1 MEREEPDFIKSSA
14 IMAAGTIVSRF
25 TGLIRNLL
33 TVAALGTAIFADT
46 FNVANTIPT
55 ILYILLAGGALNA
68 VFVPQLVR
76 SMREDD
82 DGGSAFASRLLTSVT
97 SLLFLITALGIVLA
111 PLITRIYAP
120 KFSLPGFETER
131 SLTITFMRY
140 CLPQI
145 LMMGIFVILS
155 QIGNA
160 RGKFGPMMWAP
171 VLNNLVGIAVLLIF
185 LTVAPDVNASTIS
198 PNQTALL
205 GIGTTLGF
213 VIQALILIP
222 VVKKSGLNLKVRFDW
237 RNSDLKKSFRLG
249 GWTLLFVLI
258 NQIGYLVIVKV
269 ATSAAVQAKIEGITT
284 GVGFTPYSYAY
295 FIFILPHSIITV
307 SVITALLP
315 RISRLAHEKKDEA
328 VKKNLVDSLQNIA
341 VATAPST
348 LIFIVFGT
356 AISAVLYAGT
366 SADDSRQIG
375 LVLAGFAIGLIPF
388 STMPLLLRGF
398 YAYEDTKT
406 PVIINIVSTGLMMI
420 LAVVAENLIPF
431 RYVTIA
437 LAVILGISNLVG
449 TLLCIRA
456 LERRVGRFPRAR
468 LFVTHIK
475 LLLLA
480 SLALI
485 PGALVYLL
493 VDRLM
498 PSGAGW
504 LSNAVA
510 LASAGTCFSLTYIYV
525 GRLAKVNEITSLYH
539 QIISRFKPER

>member
-1 MEREEPDFIKSSA
+1 MSEEHSDFIKSSA
-14 IMAAGTIVSRF
+14 VMAAGTLVSRF

-33 TVAALGTAIFADT
+33 TVAALGTALFADT

-76 SMREDD
+76 SMREAE

-97 SLLFLITALGIVLA
+97 SLLFFITALGMILA

-171 VLNNLVGIAVLLIF
+171 VLNNVVGIAVLLIF
-185 LTVAPDVNASTIS
+185 LQVAPDITAATITPEQS
-198 PNQTALL
+198 ALL

-213 VIQALILIP
+213 VIQALVLIP
-222 VVKKSGLNLKVRFDW
+222 VVKNSGLKLSLRFDW
-237 RNSDLKKSFRLG
+237 RNSNLGKSFRLG
-249 GWTLLFVLI
+249 AWTLLFVLI
-258 NQIGYLVIVKV
+258 NQIGYLIIVKV
-269 ATSAAVQAKIEGITT
+269 ATSAAVQAKIEGIST

-315 RISRLAHEKKDEA
+315 KISRLAHEGKSDA

-341 VATAPST
+341 VVTAPST
-348 LIFIVFGT
+348 ILFIAFGT
-356 AISAVLYAGT
+356 SIATLLYAGS
-366 SADDSRQIG
+366 SAADSRQIG
-375 LVLAGFAIGLIPF
+375 LVLAGFAVGLIPF

-398 YAYEDTKT
+398 YAYEDTKS
-406 PVIINIVSTGLMMI
+406 PVIINLFATGAMMV
-420 LAVVAENLIPF
+420 LAVAAEIIVPF
-431 RYVTIA
+431 QYVTIV
-437 LAVILGISNLVG
+437 LAVILGISNLIG
-449 TLLCIRA
+449 TILAIRA
-456 LERRVGRFPRAR
+456 LEKRVGHFPKSS
-468 LFVTHIK
+468 LLLTHIK
-475 LLLLA
+475 LLALSLIAIAPGYLLFA
-480 SLALI
+480 VVKSWVGEGLIGTFSALALGGI
-485 PGALVYLL
+485 VFA
-493 VDRLM
+493 
-498 PSGAGW
+498 
-504 LSNAVA
+504 
-510 LASAGTCFSLTYIYV
+510 LTYIYG
-525 GRLAKVNEITSLYH
+525 GRIAKVEEITTLYR
-539 QIISRFKPER
+539 QILSRFRRRES

>member
-1 MEREEPDFIKSSA
+1 MSEDNSDFIKSSA
-14 IMAAGTIVSRF
+14 VMAAGTVVSRF

-33 TVAALGTAIFADT
+33 TVAALGTALFADT

-97 SLLFLITALGIVLA
+97 TLLFFITALGIVIA

-120 KFSLPGFETER
+120 KFSLPGFEAER

-185 LTVAPDVNASTIS
+185 LQIAPDISAATITAEQS
-198 PNQTALL
+198 ALL

-213 VIQALILIP
+213 VIQAIILLP
-222 VVKKSGLNLKVRFDW
+222 VVRNSGLKLSLRFDW
-237 RNSDLKKSFRLG
+237 RNSNLGKSFRLG

-258 NQIGYLVIVKV
+258 NQIGYLIIVKV
-269 ATSAAVQAKIEGITT
+269 ATSAAVQAKLEGITT

-315 RISRLAHEKKDEA
+315 KISRLAHEGNDDA
-328 VKKNLVDSLQNIA
+328 VKKNLVDSLRNIA
-341 VATAPST
+341 VVTAPST
-348 LIFIVFGT
+348 VLFIAFGT
-356 AISAVLYAGT
+356 SIASLLYAG
-366 SADDSRQIG
+366 SNAADSRQIG

-398 YAYEDTKT
+398 YAYEDTKS
-406 PVIINIVSTGLMMI
+406 PVIINLFATGAMMA
-420 LAVVAENLIPF
+420 LAIVAENLIPF
-431 RYVTIA
+431 QYVTIA
-437 LAVILGISNLVG
+437 LAVILGLSNFLG
-449 TLLCIRA
+449 TTLSMRT
-456 LERRVGRFPRAR
+456 LERRVGRFPKRALMR
-468 LFVTHIK
+468 THVM
-475 LLLLA
+475 LLA
-480 SLALI
+480 LSSVAMVPAFMLFTVIKSWA
-485 PGALVYLL
+485 G
-493 VDRLM
+493 
-498 PSGAGW
+498 SGLFATF
-504 LSNAVA
+504 SA
-510 LASAGTCFSLTYIYV
+510 LAIGGTLFALTYIYC
-525 GRLAKVNEITSLYH
+525 GRAAKVEEITTLYR
-539 QIISRFKPER
+539 QIRARFRRG

>member
-1 MEREEPDFIKSSA
+1 MSEEHSDFIKSSA
-14 IMAAGTIVSRF
+14 VMAAGTLVSRF

-33 TVAALGTAIFADT
+33 TVAALGTALFADT

-76 SMREDD
+76 SMREDE

-97 SLLFLITALGIVLA
+97 SLLFFITALGMILA

-171 VLNNLVGIAVLLIF
+171 VLNNVVGIAVLLIF
-185 LTVAPDVNASTIS
+185 LQVAPDVTAATITPEQS
-198 PNQTALL
+198 ALL

-213 VIQALILIP
+213 VIQALVLIP
-222 VVKKSGLNLKVRFDW
+222 VVKNSGLKLSLRFDW
-237 RNSDLKKSFRLG
+237 RNSNLGKSFRLG
-249 GWTLLFVLI
+249 AWTLLFVLI
-258 NQIGYLVIVKV
+258 NQIGYLIIVKV

-315 RISRLAHEKKDEA
+315 KISRLAHEGNSDA

-341 VATAPST
+341 VVTAPST
-348 LIFIVFGT
+348 ILFIAFGT
-356 AISAVLYAGT
+356 SIATLLYAGS
-366 SADDSRQIG
+366 SAADSRQIG
-375 LVLAGFAIGLIPF
+375 LVLAGFAVGLIPF

-398 YAYEDTKT
+398 YAYEDTKS
-406 PVIINIVSTGLMMI
+406 PVIINLFATGAMMV
-420 LAVVAENLIPF
+420 LAVAAEIIVPF
-431 RYVTIA
+431 QYVTIV
-437 LAVILGISNLVG
+437 LAVILGISNLIG
-449 TLLCIRA
+449 TILAIRA
-456 LERRVGRFPRAR
+456 LEKRVGHFPKSS
-468 LFVTHIK
+468 LLLTHIK
-475 LLLLA
+475 LLALSLIAIAPGYLLFA
-480 SLALI
+480 VIKGWAGEGLVGTFTALALGGI
-485 PGALVYLL
+485 V
-493 VDRLM
+493 
-498 PSGAGW
+498 
-504 LSNAVA
+504 
-510 LASAGTCFSLTYIYV
+510 FSLTYIYG
-525 GRLAKVNEITSLYH
+525 GRIAKVEEITTLYR
-539 QIISRFKPER
+539 QLLSRFRRGES

>member
-171 VLNNLVGIAVLLIF
+171 VINNLVGIAVLLIF

-356 AISAVLYAGT
+356 AISALLYAGT

-420 LAVVAENLIPF
+420 LAIVAENLIPF

-449 TLLCIRA
+449 TLLCFRA
-456 LERRVGRFPRAR
+456 LERRVGRFPRTR

-510 LASAGTCFSLTYIYV
+510 LASAGACFSLTYIYV

>member
-1 MEREEPDFIKSSA
+1 MSDDNSDFIKSSA

-33 TVAALGTAIFADT
+33 TVAALGTALFADT

-76 SMREDD
+76 SMREDA

-97 SLLFLITALGIVLA
+97 SLLFFITALGVVLA

-120 KFSLPGFETER
+120 KFSLTGFETER
-131 SLTITFMRY
+131 SLTIAFMRY

-171 VLNNLVGIAVLLIF
+171 VLNNLIGIVVLLIF
-185 LTVAPDVNASTIS
+185 LRVAPDVTSSTITS
-198 PNQTALL
+198 EQSAL
-205 GIGTTLGF
+205 
-213 VIQALILIP
+213 QALVLIP
-222 VVKKSGLNLKVRFDW
+222 VVKNSGLTLSLRFDW
-237 RNSDLKKSFRLG
+237 RNSNLGKSFRLG

-258 NQIGYLVIVKV
+258 NQIGYLIIVKV
-269 ATSAAVQAKIEGITT
+269 ATSAAVQGKIEGITT

-315 RISRLAHEKKDEA
+315 KISRLAHEGNNEA
-328 VKKNLVDSLQNIA
+328 VKKNLVDSLRNIA
-341 VATAPST
+341 VVTAPSSV
-348 LIFIVFGT
+348 LFIAFGT
-356 AISAVLYAGT
+356 SIAAVLYAGS

-398 YAYEDTKT
+398 YAYEDTKS
-406 PVIINIVSTGLMMI
+406 PVIINLFSTGAMMV
-420 LAVVAENLIPF
+420 LAITAEIFIPF
-431 RYVTIA
+431 QYVTIA
-437 LAVILGISNLVG
+437 LAVILGLSNFLG
-449 TLLCIRA
+449 TVLAIVYLEKRIGVFPKGLLFR
-456 LERRVGRFPRAR
+456 
-468 LFVTHIK
+468 THIK
-475 LLLLA
+475 LLALSAIAMVPGFLLFTVIKELA
-480 SLALI
+480 GTGLLRIFGALAL
-485 PGALVYLL
+485 G
-493 VDRLM
+493 
-498 PSGAGW
+498 
-504 LSNAVA
+504 
-510 LASAGTCFSLTYIYV
+510 GTAFTLTYIYC
-525 GRLAKVNEITSLYH
+525 GRIFKVEEITTLYR
-539 QIISRFKPER
+539 QILSRLRRRES

>member
-1 MEREEPDFIKSSA
+1 MTQEEPDFIRSSA
-14 IMAAGTIVSRF
+14 IMAAGTVVSRF

-33 TVAALGTAIFADT
+33 TVAALGTALFADT

-97 SLLFLITALGIVLA
+97 SLLLLITALGIVLA
-111 PLITRIYAP
+111 PLLTRIYAP
-120 KFSLPGFETER
+120 KFSLAGFETER

-185 LTVAPDVNASTIS
+185 LFIAPDVNADTITPAQS
-198 PNQTALL
+198 ALL

-213 VIQALILIP
+213 VVQALILIP
-222 VVKKSGLNLKVRFDW
+222 VVKNSGLHLKARFDW
-237 RNSDLKKSFRLG
+237 RNTNLGKSFRLG

-258 NQIGYLVIVKV
+258 NQLGYLIIVKV
-269 ATSAAVQAKIEGITT
+269 ATSAAVEAEIEGITT

-315 RISRLAHEKKDEA
+315 RISRLAHDKNDQA
-328 VKKNLVDSLQNIA
+328 VKTNLVESLRNIA

-348 LIFIVFGT
+348 ILFIAFGT
-356 AISAVLYAGT
+356 AIASLLYAGT

-398 YAYEDTKT
+398 YAYEDTRT
-406 PVIINIVSTGLMMI
+406 PVIINLFATGSMMV
-420 LAVVAENLIPF
+420 LAVLAENLIPF

-437 LAVILGISNLVG
+437 LAIILGISNIVG
-449 TLLCIRA
+449 TVLSIRA
-456 LERRVGRFPRAR
+456 LERRVGRFPKGA
-468 LFVTHIK
+468 LLLTHGK
-475 LLLLA
+475 LLLLSCIA
-480 SLALI
+480 VI
-485 PGALVYLL
+485 PGFALSLL
-493 VDRLM
+493 IKAVTG
-498 PSGAGW
+498 SSW
-504 LSNAVA
+504 LSNALA
-510 LASAGTCFSLTYIYV
+510 LALGGALFGVTYIY
-525 GRLAKVNEITSLYH
+525 GGKLAKVEEITSLYR
-539 QIISRFKPER
+539 QIRARFRGNQ

>member
-1 MEREEPDFIKSSA
+1 MSEEHSDFIKSSA
-14 IMAAGTIVSRF
+14 VMAAGTLFSRI
-25 TGLIRNLL
+25 TGLTRNLL
-33 TVAALGTAIFADT
+33 TVAALGTALFADT

-76 SMREDD
+76 SMREDE

-97 SLLFLITALGIVLA
+97 SLLFFITALGMILA

-171 VLNNLVGIAVLLIF
+171 VLNNVVGIAVLLIF
-185 LTVAPDVNASTIS
+185 LQVAPDITAATITPEQS
-198 PNQTALL
+198 ALL

-213 VIQALILIP
+213 VIQALVLIP
-222 VVKKSGLNLKVRFDW
+222 VVKNSGLKLSLRFDW
-237 RNSDLKKSFRLG
+237 RNSNLGKSFRLG
-249 GWTLLFVLI
+249 AWTLLFVLI
-258 NQIGYLVIVKV
+258 NQIGYLIIVKV
-269 ATSAAVQAKIEGITT
+269 ATSAAVQAKIEGIST

-315 RISRLAHEKKDEA
+315 KISRLAHEGKSDA

-341 VATAPST
+341 VVTAPST
-348 LIFIVFGT
+348 ILFIAFGT
-356 AISAVLYAGT
+356 SIATLLYAGS
-366 SADDSRQIG
+366 SAADSRQIG
-375 LVLAGFAIGLIPF
+375 LVLAGFAVGLIPF

-398 YAYEDTKT
+398 YAYEDTKS
-406 PVIINIVSTGLMMI
+406 PVIINLFATGAMMV
-420 LAVVAENLIPF
+420 LAVAAEIIVPF
-431 RYVTIA
+431 QYVTIV
-437 LAVILGISNLVG
+437 LAVILGISNLIG
-449 TLLCIRA
+449 TILAIRA
-456 LERRVGRFPRAR
+456 LEKRVGHFPKSS
-468 LFVTHIK
+468 LLLTHIK
-475 LLLLA
+475 LLALSLIAIAPGYLLFA
-480 SLALI
+480 VVKSWVGEGLIGTFGALALGGI
-485 PGALVYLL
+485 VFA
-493 VDRLM
+493 
-498 PSGAGW
+498 
-504 LSNAVA
+504 
-510 LASAGTCFSLTYIYV
+510 LTYIYG
-525 GRLAKVNEITSLYH
+525 GRIAKVEEITTLYR
-539 QIISRFKPER
+539 QILSRFRRRES

>member
-1 MEREEPDFIKSSA
+1 MSEEHSDFIKSSA
-14 IMAAGTIVSRF
+14 VMAAGTLVSRF

-33 TVAALGTAIFADT
+33 TVAALGTALFADT

-76 SMREDD
+76 SMREDE

-97 SLLFLITALGIVLA
+97 SLLFFITALGMILA

-171 VLNNLVGIAVLLIF
+171 VLNNVVGIAVLLIF
-185 LTVAPDVNASTIS
+185 LQVAPDITAATITPEQS
-198 PNQTALL
+198 ALL

-213 VIQALILIP
+213 VIQALVLIP
-222 VVKKSGLNLKVRFDW
+222 VVKNSGLKLSLRFDW
-237 RNSDLKKSFRLG
+237 RNSNLGKSFRLG
-249 GWTLLFVLI
+249 AWTLLFVLI
-258 NQIGYLVIVKV
+258 NQIGYLIIVKV

-315 RISRLAHEKKDEA
+315 KISRLAHEGKSDA

-341 VATAPST
+341 VVTAPST
-348 LIFIVFGT
+348 ILFIAFGT
-356 AISAVLYAGT
+356 SIATLLYAGS
-366 SADDSRQIG
+366 SAADSRQIG
-375 LVLAGFAIGLIPF
+375 LVLAGFAVGLIPF

-398 YAYEDTKT
+398 YAYEDTKS
-406 PVIINIVSTGLMMI
+406 PVIINLFATGAMMV
-420 LAVVAENLIPF
+420 LAVAAEIIVPF
-431 RYVTIA
+431 QYVTIV
-437 LAVILGISNLVG
+437 LAVILGISNLIG
-449 TLLCIRA
+449 TILAIRA
-456 LERRVGRFPRAR
+456 LEKRVGHFPKSS
-468 LFVTHIK
+468 LLLTHIK
-475 LLLLA
+475 LLALSLIAIAPGYLLFA
-480 SLALI
+480 VVKSWVGEGLIGTFSALALGGI
-485 PGALVYLL
+485 VFA
-493 VDRLM
+493 
-498 PSGAGW
+498 
-504 LSNAVA
+504 
-510 LASAGTCFSLTYIYV
+510 LTYIYG
-525 GRLAKVNEITSLYH
+525 GRIAKVEEITTLYR
-539 QIISRFKPER
+539 QILSRFRRRES

>member
-1 MEREEPDFIKSSA
+1 MSEEHSDFIKSSA
-14 IMAAGTIVSRF
+14 VMAAGTLVSRF

-33 TVAALGTAIFADT
+33 TVAALGTALFADT

-76 SMREDD
+76 SMREDE

-97 SLLFLITALGIVLA
+97 SLLFFITALGMILA

-171 VLNNLVGIAVLLIF
+171 VLNNVVGIAVLLIF
-185 LTVAPDVNASTIS
+185 LQVAPDITAATITPEQS
-198 PNQTALL
+198 ALL

-213 VIQALILIP
+213 VIQALVLIP
-222 VVKKSGLNLKVRFDW
+222 VVKNSGLKLSLRFDW
-237 RNSDLKKSFRLG
+237 RNSNLGKSFRLG
-249 GWTLLFVLI
+249 AWTLLFVLI
-258 NQIGYLVIVKV
+258 NQIGYLIIVKV

-315 RISRLAHEKKDEA
+315 KISRLAHEGKSDA

-341 VATAPST
+341 VVTAPST
-348 LIFIVFGT
+348 ILFIAFGT
-356 AISAVLYAGT
+356 SIATLLYAGS
-366 SADDSRQIG
+366 SAADARQIG
-375 LVLAGFAIGLIPF
+375 LVLAGFAVGLIPF

-398 YAYEDTKT
+398 YAYEDTKS
-406 PVIINIVSTGLMMI
+406 PVIINLFATGAMMV
-420 LAVVAENLIPF
+420 LAVAAEIIVPF
-431 RYVTIA
+431 QYVTIV
-437 LAVILGISNLVG
+437 LAVILGISNLIG
-449 TLLCIRA
+449 TILAIRA
-456 LERRVGRFPRAR
+456 LEKRVGHFPKSS
-468 LFVTHIK
+468 LLLTHIK
-475 LLLLA
+475 LLALSLIAIAPGYLLFA
-480 SLALI
+480 VVKSWVGEGLIGTFSALALGGI
-485 PGALVYLL
+485 VFA
-493 VDRLM
+493 
-498 PSGAGW
+498 
-504 LSNAVA
+504 
-510 LASAGTCFSLTYIYV
+510 LTYIYG
-525 GRLAKVNEITSLYH
+525 GRIAKVEEITTLYR
-539 QIISRFKPER
+539 QILSRFRRRES

>member
-1 MEREEPDFIKSSA
+1 MSEEHSDFIKSSA
-14 IMAAGTIVSRF
+14 VMAAGTLVSRF

-33 TVAALGTAIFADT
+33 TVAALGTALFADT

-76 SMREDD
+76 SMREDE

-97 SLLFLITALGIVLA
+97 SLLFFITALGMILA

-145 LMMGIFVILS
+145 LMMGIFVIIS

-171 VLNNLVGIAVLLIF
+171 VLNNVVGIAVLLIF
-185 LTVAPDVNASTIS
+185 LQVAPDITAATITPEQS
-198 PNQTALL
+198 ALL

-213 VIQALILIP
+213 VIQALVLIP
-222 VVKKSGLNLKVRFDW
+222 VVKNSGLKLSLRFDW
-237 RNSDLKKSFRLG
+237 RNSNLGKSFRLG
-249 GWTLLFVLI
+249 AWTLLFVLI
-258 NQIGYLVIVKV
+258 NQIGYLIIVKV

-315 RISRLAHEKKDEA
+315 KISRLAHEGKSDA

-341 VATAPST
+341 VVTAPST
-348 LIFIVFGT
+348 ILFIAFGT
-356 AISAVLYAGT
+356 SIATLLYAGS
-366 SADDSRQIG
+366 SAADSRQIG
-375 LVLAGFAIGLIPF
+375 LVLAGFAVGLIPF

-398 YAYEDTKT
+398 YAYEDTKS
-406 PVIINIVSTGLMMI
+406 PVIINLFATGAMMV
-420 LAVVAENLIPF
+420 LAVAAEIIVPF
-431 RYVTIA
+431 QYVTIV
-437 LAVILGISNLVG
+437 LAVILGISNLIG
-449 TLLCIRA
+449 TILAIRA
-456 LERRVGRFPRAR
+456 LEKRVGHFPKSS
-468 LFVTHIK
+468 LLLTHIK
-475 LLLLA
+475 LLALSLIAIAPGYLLFA
-480 SLALI
+480 VVKSWVGEGLIGTFSALALGGI
-485 PGALVYLL
+485 VFA
-493 VDRLM
+493 
-498 PSGAGW
+498 
-504 LSNAVA
+504 
-510 LASAGTCFSLTYIYV
+510 LTYIYG
-525 GRLAKVNEITSLYH
+525 GRIAKVEEITTLYR
-539 QIISRFKPER
+539 QILSRFRRRES

>member
-1 MEREEPDFIKSSA
+1 MGEDNSDFIKSSA
-14 IMAAGTIVSRF
+14 VMAAGTVVSRF

-33 TVAALGTAIFADT
+33 TVAALGTALFADT

-97 SLLFLITALGIVLA
+97 TLLFFITALGIVIA

-120 KFSLPGFETER
+120 KFSLPGFEAER

-185 LTVAPDVNASTIS
+185 LQIAPDISAATITAEQS
-198 PNQTALL
+198 ALL

-213 VIQALILIP
+213 VIQAIVLLP
-222 VVKKSGLNLKVRFDW
+222 VVRNSGLKLSLRFDW
-237 RNSDLKKSFRLG
+237 RNSNLGKSFRLG

-258 NQIGYLVIVKV
+258 NQIGYLIIVKV
-269 ATSAAVQAKIEGITT
+269 ATSAAVQAKLEGITT

-315 RISRLAHEKKDEA
+315 KISRLAHEGNNDA
-328 VKKNLVDSLQNIA
+328 VKKNLVDSLRNIA
-341 VATAPST
+341 VVTAPST
-348 LIFIVFGT
+348 VLFIAFGT
-356 AISAVLYAGT
+356 SIASLLYAGS
-366 SADDSRQIG
+366 SAADSRQIG

-398 YAYEDTKT
+398 YAYEDTKS
-406 PVIINIVSTGLMMI
+406 PVIINLFATGAMMV
-420 LAVVAENLIPF
+420 LAIVAENLIPF
-431 RYVTIA
+431 QYVTIA
-437 LAVILGISNLVG
+437 LAVILGLNNFLG
-449 TLLCIRA
+449 TALSMRT
-456 LERRVGRFPRAR
+456 LERRVGRFPKRALMR
-468 LFVTHIK
+468 THVK
-475 LLLLA
+475 LLALSSVAMLPAFLLFTVIKSWA
-480 SLALI
+480 
-485 PGALVYLL
+485 G
-493 VDRLM
+493 
-498 PSGAGW
+498 SGLFATF
-504 LSNAVA
+504 SA
-510 LASAGTCFSLTYIYV
+510 LAIGGTLFALTYIYG
-525 GRLAKVNEITSLYH
+525 GRAAKVEEITTLYR
-539 QIISRFKPER
+539 QIRARFRRG

>member
-1 MEREEPDFIKSSA
+1 MSQEEPDFINSSA
-14 IMAAGTIVSRF
+14 VMAAGTLVSRF

-33 TVAALGTAIFADT
+33 TVAALGTALFADT

-76 SMREDD
+76 SMREDGD
-82 DGGSAFASRLLTSVT
+82 NGSAFASRLLTSVT
-97 SLLFLITALGIVLA
+97 ALLFLITALGIILA

-120 KFSLPGFETER
+120 KFSLPGFEAER
-131 SLTITFMRY
+131 SLTITFIRY

-171 VLNNLVGIAVLLIF
+171 VLNNLVGIGVLLAF
-185 LTVAPDVNASTIS
+185 LIVAPDVSANTITAQQS
-198 PNQTALL
+198 ALL

-213 VIQALILIP
+213 VVQALVLVP
-222 VVKKSGLNLKVRFDW
+222 VVRKSGLHLKARFDW
-237 RNSDLKKSFRLG
+237 RNSDLGKSFRLG

-269 ATSAAVQAKIEGITT
+269 ATSAAVQAKIEGIST

-307 SVITALLP
+307 SIITALLP
-315 RISRLAHEKKDEA
+315 KISRLAHDKNDEA
-328 VKKNLVDSLQNIA
+328 VKKNLVDSLHNIA

-348 LIFIVFGT
+348 VLFIAFGP
-356 AISAVLYAGT
+356 AIASLLYAGT
-366 SADDSRQIG
+366 SAEDSRQIG
-375 LVLAGFAIGLIPF
+375 LVLAGFAVGLIPF

-406 PVIINIVSTGLMMI
+406 PVIINIFATGSMMA
-420 LAVVAENLIPF
+420 LAVVAENVIPF

-437 LAVILGISNLVG
+437 LAMILGISNIVG
-449 TLLCIRA
+449 TLLSTRS
-456 LERRVGRFPRAR
+456 LEQRLGKFPKRQ
-468 LFVTHIK
+468 LLKTHIK
-475 LLLLA
+475 LLALA
-480 SLALI
+480 TLAIIPSFALFELI
-485 PGALVYLL
+485 N
-493 VDRLM
+493 RLM
-498 PSGAGW
+498 DRSW
-504 LSNAVA
+504 LINAVA
-510 LASAGTCFSLTYIYV
+510 LGCSALIFALLYIY
-525 GRLAKVNEITSLYH
+525 GGKLTKVEEVTSLYR
-539 QIISRFKPER
+539 QIMARFRPNAE

>member
-480 SLALI
+480 SLAVL

-504 LSNAVA
+504 LSNAAA
-510 LASAGTCFSLTYIYV
+510 LACASACFALTYLYV

>member
-1 MEREEPDFIKSSA
+1 MSEDNSDFIKSSA

-33 TVAALGTAIFADT
+33 TVAALGTALFADT

-82 DGGSAFASRLLTSVT
+82 DGGSAFASRLLTSVA
-97 SLLFLITALGIVLA
+97 SLLMFITALGMVLA

-185 LTVAPDVNASTIS
+185 LRIAPDITAATITS
-198 PNQTALL
+198 AQSALL
-205 GIGTTLGF
+205 GIGTTVGF
-213 VIQALILIP
+213 IVQALVLIP
-222 VVKKSGLNLKVRFDW
+222 VVKNSGLKLALRFDW
-237 RNSDLKKSFRLG
+237 RNSNLGKSFRLG

-258 NQIGYLVIVKV
+258 NQIGYLIIVKV
-269 ATSAAVQAKIEGITT
+269 ATSAAVQAKIEGVAT

-315 RISRLAHEKKDEA
+315 KISRLAHEGDGEA
-328 VKKNLVDSLQNIA
+328 VKKNLVDSLRNIA

-348 LIFIVFGT
+348 VLFIAFGT
-356 AISAVLYAGT
+356 AIASILYAGS
-366 SADDSRQIG
+366 SAADSRQIG

-398 YAYEDTKT
+398 YAYEDTKS
-406 PVIINIVSTGLMMI
+406 PVIINLFATGLMMA
-420 LAVVAENLIPF
+420 LAIIAEIFIPF
-431 RYVTIA
+431 QYVTIA
-437 LAVILGISNLVG
+437 LAVILGVSNFLG
-449 TLLCIRA
+449 TALSVRT
-456 LERRVGRFPRAR
+456 LERRVGQFPKRA
-468 LFVTHIK
+468 LLVTHIK
-475 LLLLA
+475 LLTLSVIAIAPGFALFTAITSWAGSGLL
-480 SLALI
+480 STCC
-485 PGALVYLL
+485 ALVIGGS
-493 VDRLM
+493 VF
-498 PSGAGW
+498 AI
-504 LSNAVA
+504 
-510 LASAGTCFSLTYIYV
+510 TYIYG
-525 GRLAKVNEITSLYH
+525 GRAAKVEEITTLY
-539 QIISRFKPER
+539 RELVAKFRRK

>member
-1 MEREEPDFIKSSA
+1 MSDDNSDFIKSSA

-33 TVAALGTAIFADT
+33 TVAALGTALFADT

-76 SMREDD
+76 SMREDA

-97 SLLFLITALGIVLA
+97 SLLFFITALGVVLA

-131 SLTITFMRY
+131 SLTIAFMRY

-171 VLNNLVGIAVLLIF
+171 VLNNLIGIVVLLIF
-185 LTVAPDVNASTIS
+185 LRVAPDVTSSTITS
-198 PNQTALL
+198 EQSALL

-213 VIQALILIP
+213 VVQALVLIP
-222 VVKKSGLNLKVRFDW
+222 VVKNSGLTLSLRFDW
-237 RNSDLKKSFRLG
+237 RNSNLGKSFRLG

-258 NQIGYLVIVKV
+258 NQIGYLIIVKV
-269 ATSAAVQAKIEGITT
+269 ATSAAVQGKIEGITT

-315 RISRLAHEKKDEA
+315 KISRLAHEGNNEA
-328 VKKNLVDSLQNIA
+328 VKKNLVDSLRNIA
-341 VATAPST
+341 VVTAPSSV
-348 LIFIVFGT
+348 LFIAFGT
-356 AISAVLYAGT
+356 SIAAVLYAGS

-398 YAYEDTKT
+398 YAYEDTKS
-406 PVIINIVSTGLMMI
+406 PVIINLFSTGAMMV
-420 LAVVAENLIPF
+420 LAITAEIFIPF
-431 RYVTIA
+431 QYVTIA
-437 LAVILGISNLVG
+437 LAVILGLSNFLG
-449 TLLCIRA
+449 TVLAIVYLEKRIGVFPKGLLFR
-456 LERRVGRFPRAR
+456 
-468 LFVTHIK
+468 THIK
-475 LLLLA
+475 LLALSAIAMVPGFLLFTVIKELA
-480 SLALI
+480 GTGLLRTFGALAL
-485 PGALVYLL
+485 G
-493 VDRLM
+493 
-498 PSGAGW
+498 
-504 LSNAVA
+504 
-510 LASAGTCFSLTYIYV
+510 GTAFTLTYIYC
-525 GRLAKVNEITSLYH
+525 GRIFKVEEITTLYR
-539 QIISRFKPER
+539 QILSRLRRRES

>member
-1 MEREEPDFIKSSA
+1 MSEEHSDFIKSSA
-14 IMAAGTIVSRF
+14 VMAAGTLVSRI

-33 TVAALGTAIFADT
+33 TVAALGTALFADT

-76 SMREDD
+76 SMREDE

-97 SLLFLITALGIVLA
+97 SLLFFITALGMILA

-171 VLNNLVGIAVLLIF
+171 VLNNVVGIAVLLIF
-185 LTVAPDVNASTIS
+185 LQVAPDITAATITPEQS
-198 PNQTALL
+198 ALL

-213 VIQALILIP
+213 VIQALVLIP
-222 VVKKSGLNLKVRFDW
+222 VVKNSGLKLSLRFDW
-237 RNSDLKKSFRLG
+237 RNSNLGKSFRLG
-249 GWTLLFVLI
+249 AWTLLFVLI
-258 NQIGYLVIVKV
+258 NQIGYLIIVKV

-315 RISRLAHEKKDEA
+315 KISRLAHEGKSDA

-341 VATAPST
+341 VVTAPST
-348 LIFIVFGT
+348 ILFIAFGT
-356 AISAVLYAGT
+356 SIATLLYAGS
-366 SADDSRQIG
+366 SAADSRQIG
-375 LVLAGFAIGLIPF
+375 LVLAGFAVGLIPF

-398 YAYEDTKT
+398 YAYEDTKS
-406 PVIINIVSTGLMMI
+406 PVIINLFATGAMMV
-420 LAVVAENLIPF
+420 LAVAAEIIVPF
-431 RYVTIA
+431 QYVTIV
-437 LAVILGISNLVG
+437 LAVILGISNLIG
-449 TLLCIRA
+449 TILAIRA
-456 LERRVGRFPRAR
+456 LEKRVGHFPKSS
-468 LFVTHIK
+468 LLLTHIK
-475 LLLLA
+475 LLALSLIAIAPGYLLFA
-480 SLALI
+480 VVKSWVGEGLIGTFSALALGGI
-485 PGALVYLL
+485 VFA
-493 VDRLM
+493 
-498 PSGAGW
+498 
-504 LSNAVA
+504 
-510 LASAGTCFSLTYIYV
+510 LTYIYG
-525 GRLAKVNEITSLYH
+525 GRIAKVEEITTLYR
-539 QIISRFKPER
+539 QILSRFRRRES